1 MLNLKP
7 KIMKKIIVMAT
18 ALFSLGYIAM
28 AEVSRNEANKTGIV
42 ATYQTD
48 KVKISFEEL
57 PQAVK
62 DELTAKYSDWQT
74 GDVYKVS
81 GTNEYY
87 SIELKKG
94 TETKTVNLDKDGKD
108 AKIQA

>member
-1 MLNLKP
+1 
-7 KIMKKIIVMAT
+7 MKKILVITA

-28 AEVSRNEANKTGIV
+28 AEVSRSDANKTGIV
-42 ATYQTD
+42 MNLQSD
-48 KVKISFEEL
+48 KVKISVEEL

-62 DELTAKYSDWQT
+62 DSLGLSYKEWQI
-74 GDVYKVS
+74 GDIYKVS

-94 TETKTVNLDKDGKD
+94 TETKTVNLDKDGKE
-108 AKIQA
+108 AKIEA